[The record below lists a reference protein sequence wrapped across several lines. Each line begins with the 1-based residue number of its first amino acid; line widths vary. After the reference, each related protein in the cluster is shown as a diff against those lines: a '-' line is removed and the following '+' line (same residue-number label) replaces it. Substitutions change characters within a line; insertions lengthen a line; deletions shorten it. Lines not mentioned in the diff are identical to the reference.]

1 MPLLGFL
8 SATLFWPGLPSEALA
23 PRWAAI
29 AVGVPL
35 VSALNLQFA
44 SAKLLCLWGGG
55 LMLAALSLLWSVDP
69 LGGALDLYRLA
80 LIGLVMLAAR
90 QLSNLDRTMA
100 GVGWGL
106 AISAGLCL
114 FQIFGLSP
122 VDQAAAPA
130 GLFVNRDILAEA
142 AAPVFVWAFLT
153 RRWVLA
159 VWLVIPLI
167 LSGSRVGLLATGA
180 GIFAIS
186 TAKIRITAY
195 ALVGCLLA
203 AFVISLDPGK
213 VATAWARIE
222 IWRSALGMIRPFGA
236 GLGSFAST
244 YPGYE
249 YAHSDLLQ
257 IVAEL
262 GLGAVPFIALA
273 FVLVRASWRVHPAI
287 RAAAVV
293 LGIEC
298 IVSFPL
304 HLPTTAF
311 LAGVLAGGM
320 VGCGTG
326 PRFDEPYGSVSDGE
340 PLWADPLAVA
350 TRYRFRD
357 GSEDFPVRSPTA
369 DDSRHSEKFNVEQV
383 T

>member
-35 VSALNLQFA
+35 VSALDLRFA
-44 SAKLLCLWGGG
+44 SAELLWLWGSG
-55 LMLAALSLLWSVDP
+55 LTLAAVSLFWSMDP
-69 LGGALDLYRLA
+69 LGGGLDLYHLA

-90 QLSNLDRTMA
+90 QLSNIDRTMA
-100 GVGWGL
+100 GIGWGL

-142 AAPVFVWAFLT
+142 AAPVFVWALLT
-153 RRWVLA
+153 RRWALA
-159 VWLVIPLI
+159 IWLVIPLV
-167 LSGSRVGLLATGA
+167 LSGSRIALLATGA
-180 GIFAIS
+180 GIFTIS

-195 ALVGCLLA
+195 AVVGCLLS

-213 VATAWARIE
+213 VATAWARIG
-222 IWRSALGMIRPFGA
+222 IWGSALGMISPFGA
-236 GLGSFAST
+236 GLGSFAGVH
-244 YPGYE
+244 PGYE

-262 GLGAVPFIALA
+262 GMGAVPFIAIA
-273 FVLVRASWRVHPAI
+273 IVLVRASWRVHPAL
-287 RAAAVV
+287 RAAAAT
-293 LGIEC
+293 LGTEC

-311 LAGVLAGGM
+311 LAGILAGGM
-320 VGCGTG
+320 VRCGIG
-326 PRFDEPYGSVSDGE
+326 LRLDEPHGSVADGE
-340 PLWADPLAVA
+340 PLWTDPLAVA
-350 TRYRFRD
+350 ARYRFRE
-357 GSEDFPVRSPTA
+357 GGEDFPVRSPIA
-369 DDSRHSEKFNVEQV
+369 DDPRHSEKLNVERV
-383 T
+383 G